1 MPVKS
6 LHDTKLLGKYVLYKL
21 SKGNYK
27 FSLVLYLIFLLRK
40 GKLLLLL
47 LLYACLF
54 FILDRREKIFLS
66 LCYEKKLNRWYLVT
80 WLSYEIWNIFLCC
93 EKHIFPFI
101 SCPHCLQMKVS
112 LRTKQNLACPVLC
125 TVSWAVSVKLWR
137 YQKKKKKVCACER
150 YLPLKIKKES
160 VFQNANCT
168 PFI

>member
-1 MPVKS
+1 VGEVIENGWAQGMPVKS

-80 WLSYEIWNIFLCC
+80 WLSYEI
-93 EKHIFPFI
+93 
-101 SCPHCLQMKVS
+101 
-112 LRTKQNLACPVLC
+112 
-125 TVSWAVSVKLWR
+125 
-137 YQKKKKKVCACER
+137 
-150 YLPLKIKKES
+150 
-160 VFQNANCT
+160 
-168 PFI
+168 